1 MRIHVEFVLN
11 NEDPGNLWGDKG
23 GPGQSSGGT
32 PWDPPK
38 GRLEH
43 GAGGECF
50 APRLRDLQGC
60 KEFQG
65 FIDDHGSPGEMSM
78 THDF

>member
-1 MRIHVEFVLN
+1 MERTLKIMIIHVEFVLN
-11 NEDPGNLWGDKG
+11 DEVPGKLWGDKG
-23 GPGQSSGGT
+23 GPGPESGGT

-50 APRLRDLQGC
+50 APLVTKVTGNTLGALP
-60 KEFQG
+60 
-65 FIDDHGSPGEMSM
+65 IA
-78 THDF
+78 